1 MIFVTGDTHTDW
13 MSRLNSDAF
22 PEGRTM
28 TKDDYV
34 IVCGDFG
41 IWHDTNEEHYRL
53 KWLDQKP
60 FTTLFVCGNHENYD
74 LLYQYPVEEWHGGKV
89 HKINDSVFHLMRGQV
104 FDLDGIK
111 FFTFGGASSH
121 DVQDGI
127 LEKGDPR
134 IKRWEREF
142 KRFRINHVSWW
153 EEELPS
159 KEEMEEGL
167 RNLEKHN
174 NRVDF
179 IITHSPYTSVLMQM
193 DAGSGLYHKDRLTDY
208 LQNIKETVQYS
219 QWFFGHMHVNQNFPW
234 DKTIA
239 IFEQIIRIA

>member
-53 KWLDQKP
+53 
-60 FTTLFVCGNHENYD
+60 N
-74 LLYQYPVEEWHGGKV
+74 GGKI
-89 HKINDSVFHLMRGQV
+89 HKINDSVFHLMQ
-104 FDLDGIK
+104 
-111 FFTFGGASSH
+111 
-121 DVQDGI
+121 
-127 LEKGDPR
+127 
-134 IKRWEREF
+134 
-142 KRFRINHVSWW
+142 
-153 EEELPS
+153 
-159 KEEMEEGL
+159 
-167 RNLEKHN
+167 
-174 NRVDF
+174 
-179 IITHSPYTSVLMQM
+179 
-193 DAGSGLYHKDRLTDY
+193 
-208 LQNIKETVQYS
+208 
-219 QWFFGHMHVNQNFPW
+219 